1 MPYINTVDINGEIY
15 NLGNLNNGYYTV
27 DLPKSLKKNDVFIL
41 QGDVVDTLEYEDIK
55 DVPHN
60 KPLSAYQGRILNEK
74 IETESQGSVDRA
86 ATITENLNNEISRS
100 TNKDTELDTKINTE
114 IKRAKDVESSL
125 TTKLNSETTRATNKE
140 NDLDSKIDTEISR
153 AKNAESDLNT
163 ALTKESTR
171 AQSAENTLTKNLNS
185 EITRAQSA
193 EETLTN
199 SINTETSRAKGVEN
213 KLTTDLTE
221 EVTRATGKE
230 DELNKSIASLKSTVE
245 SNKSTSDT
253 SVSNLRTYADDTFI
267 KKTNITDNLT
277 TNSSDKVLSAKQGKL
292 LNDNK
297 VDKVSGKGLST
308 NDYTTV
314 EKNKLSAIEEGA
326 NKYVHP
332 TYTVQ
337 SSGLYKITVDS
348 TGHVSAINPV
358 TKDDIVSLGIP
369 AQDTIYTLQQASATE
384 IGGVKIDSD
393 YTTGADDVAASTSAL
408 KTVYESLLARIEALE
423 AQNSETET

>member
-1 MPYINTVDINGEIY
+1 MPYINTIDVNGKIY
-15 NLGNLNNGYYTV
+15 TVGNLSNGYYTV
-27 DLPKSLKKNDVFIL
+27 DLPELKKNDIFIL
-41 QGDVVDTLEYEDIK
+41 QGNVVDNLESSQ
-55 DVPHN
+55 PN
-60 KPLSAYQGRILNEK
+60 KPLSAHQGKVLNEK
-74 IETESQGSVDRA
+74 IDTESQKLQDEDSEINKKLD
-86 ATITENLNNEISRS
+86 NEISRA
-100 TNKDTELDTKINTE
+100 TNKEAELDTKIQTE
-114 IKRAKDVESSL
+114 TKRAKDAEGVL
-125 TTKLNSETTRATNKE
+125 TTNLSTEATRATNKE
-140 NDLDSKIDTEISR
+140 NDLDSKIDTEVSR
-153 AKNAESDLNT
+153 AKKAESDLNT
-163 ALTKESTR
+163 ALTEESTR
-171 AQSAENTLTKNLNS
+171 AQSAENILTKNLNS
-185 EITRAQSA
+185 EITRAKSA

-199 SINTETSRAKGVEN
+199 SINTETSRAKGAEN
-213 KLTTDLTE
+213 TLTTALTE

-245 SNKSTSDT
+245 SNKSSSDT
-253 SVSNLRTYADDTFI
+253 SVSNLTAYVDDTFI
-267 KKTNITDNLT
+267 KKTNIVDNLT
-277 TNSSDKVLSAKQGKL
+277 TNSSNNVLSAKQGKL

-384 IGGVKIDSD
+384 IGGVKIGDD

-408 KTVYESLLARIEALE
+408 KTVYESLLTRIEALE
-423 AQNSETET
+423 AQNSETKT